1 MKLLTVGAMF
11 LMAGVGSA
19 FAQPKAGGP
28 PPGPG
33 LTLTS
38 PDFEDGGIIPNK
50 YTQADPEPGF
60 AETRLDP
67 RSHGNRQLHPDPA

>member
-1 MKLLTVGAMF
+1 MKKLTVGAMF
-11 LMAGVGSA
+11 LAASLGTA

-38 PDFEDGGIIPNK
+38 PDFEDGG
-50 YTQADPEPGF
+50 AARRHVRE
-60 AETRLDP
+60 
-67 RSHGNRQLHPDPA
+67 